1 MYIYPT
7 LTTPPLPSQEWF
19 PWSESELEAISKIL
33 CDTKLPF
40 DICEKR
46 AFNSVKM
53 IFEIASRY
61 IREPGSIEDALCYMR
76 FPSSHH
82 NFIRTTNGLERLF
95 REVKRR
101 TRVVGVFPGEKSAV
115 SLSTMVM
122 LRATEDWALRRYM
135 DMEPL
140 QALNSN
146 PQL

>member
-1 MYIYPT
+1 
-7 LTTPPLPSQEWF
+7 
-19 PWSESELEAISKIL
+19 
-33 CDTKLPF
+33 
-40 DICEKR
+40 
-46 AFNSVKM
+46 
-53 IFEIASRY
+53 
-61 IREPGSIEDALCYMR
+61 MR

-115 SLSTMVM
+115 SLSTTVM
-122 LRATEDWALRRYM
+122 LRATEDWALRKYM

-140 QALNSN
+140 KALNSN